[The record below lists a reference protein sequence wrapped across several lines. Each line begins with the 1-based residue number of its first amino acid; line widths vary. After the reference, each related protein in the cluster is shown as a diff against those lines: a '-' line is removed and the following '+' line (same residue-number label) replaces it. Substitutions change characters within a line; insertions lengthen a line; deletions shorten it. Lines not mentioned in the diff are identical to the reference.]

1 MDLLK
6 KYLGILWM
14 LLGIVAGYY
23 LIVSQ
28 AIPQFKSDNP
38 EDLVPAIVYT
48 FVLMPIISGG
58 LLIFGWFAWKG
69 EYDDEGL

>member
-1 MDLLK
+1 MRYLK
-6 KYLGILWM
+6 KYLGILWII
-14 LLGIVAGYY
+14 LAFVSGYY

-28 AIPQFKSDNP
+28 AIPQFHSEKP

-58 LLIFGWFAWKG
+58 LFVFGWYALLG
-69 EYDDEGL
+69 EYDD

>member
-1 MDLLK
+1 MRYIK
-6 KYLGILWM
+6 KYLGVLW
-14 LLGIVAGYY
+14 IVLAVVSGYY

-28 AIPQFKSDNP
+28 AIPQFQSEKP

-58 LLIFGWFAWKG
+58 LLVFGWYALLG
-69 EYDDEGL
+69 EYDD